1 MRRTVLRS
9 FLDEAGYE
17 KYEKSRQALQKYV
30 FKALE
35 KPGAVISWEVA
46 RTSLDLYMIE
56 NAQVRA
62 RYSQQYHHLIR
73 GLLKVQRV
81 VPSYHNNEKTFIVV
95 APVPEK
101 EGEGMTADYESIF
114 PKLKKH
120 LWKYLI
126 ELKAGQEFELDDL
139 FLSMELPP
147 GTTHETRLKCRNYLA
162 GRLLNLTTAGK
173 LRVPETRYH
182 YTRKKRYTRTEVP
195 LDPPKLFTRY
205 FRLGEDPGSKDNS

>member
-9 FLDEAGYE
+9 FLDEAGYK
-17 KYEKSRQALQKYV
+17 KYEESRQALQNYV

-35 KPGAVISWEVA
+35 TPGGEISWETA
-46 RTSLDLYMIE
+46 RVSLDLYMVE

-95 APVPEK
+95 APLPDK
-101 EGEGMTADYESIF
+101 EAKDMTADYESIF
-114 PKLKKH
+114 PHLKKH
-120 LWKYLI
+120 LWKYLVK
-126 ELKAGQEFELDDL
+126 LKVGQEFELDDL

-147 GTTHETRLKCRNYLA
+147 GTSDETRLKCRNYLA

-173 LRVPETRYH
+173 LRVPETEYR

-195 LDPPKLFTRY
+195 LDPPKLFSRY
-205 FRLGEDPGSKDNS
+205 FRLGEDPG